1 MSMAPRNNNTTT
13 RSEKMTEKANEEMED
28 LIQRLQDFICTN
40 NRVGELTEEEQYQY
54 LTSLQFMVSS
64 FKLSMKEGG
73 AK

>member
-1 MSMAPRNNNTTT
+1 MK
-13 RSEKMTEKANEEMED
+13 EKKANEEMED

-40 NRVGELTEEEQYQY
+40 NRVGELTEEELYQH
-54 LTSLQFMVSS
+54 LTSLRFMVSS

>member
-1 MSMAPRNNNTTT
+1 MM
-13 RSEKMTEKANEEMED
+13 KKANEEMED

-64 FKLSMKEGG
+64 FKLSMKKGG
-73 AK
+73 EK